1 MLGSLGAQEGN
12 DWGRART
19 ATYVLGPLLPKT
31 HFPGFRL
38 AFLRCPILE
47 YRNTKC
53 SGDRWESF
61 VVQAGKP
68 LSEMWRVGGYAG
80 PRLSVQVM
88 SGAPEREKAQQEG
101 FFLGKEHNTGDGA
114 WALESFSRPPPPAS
128 PPTSL
133 SSTPGGQSPAP
144 RPTAGIRGDGRSE
157 ALNER

>member
-114 WALESFSRPPPPAS
+114 WALESFSRPPPAS